1 MATDK
6 NKRVDEG
13 AIGYT
18 SFQATPGAGDHVR
31 GGFLRKYLAAF
42 FTKKGQKAIADEDIA
57 DGEVA
62 GDTIR
67 TLEVPK
73 IEAPQ
78 RPDQDP
84 TGFTV
89 AKNTVTLPQQEAD
102 RRERYKRYE
111 EMDNYP
117 EVAAAFDIY
126 ADDSTQK
133 SSDDREWIIKTQYDF
148 IKDEVDKLFT
158 NVRLDKFYWDITR
171 NTVKYGDC
179 FIETILDVN
188 RTQLGIQK
196 IKVLNPNYI
205 IRVENEFGYLQRFL
219 QEIPRRD
226 TAGAIPSVLDDFAQ
240 SKFINLDKNQIIH
253 FRLYSFDPAFYPYGK
268 SIAAPAMRV
277 FRTLRLAEDAM
288 LVYRLS
294 RAPERRIFY
303 VDVGNLPTSK
313 AEVFMERLKEK
324 FKKEKFYNHNTG
336 NVDARY
342 NPLSA
347 DEDYFVPHRNNKGT
361 KIDTLPGA
369 QNLGEIEDVK
379 YFRDKLLAALKV
391 PKDYIV
397 EKDKSP
403 ERKANLSQLDA
414 KFARV
419 ITRVQKCIQIGLEL
433 LAKRHLILKGVEES
447 YIKDLQVL
455 LPDPSDLFA
464 KRRLELE
471 NIKAAV
477 TMAVIQT
484 GLFPNSYIYKNFYD
498 MSDGEVSDL
507 EAQLEDQKKKQA
519 EQQMTGAPGGGAGI
533 GPGTGV
539 APPGAPTAGGQ
550 PPAGAQAPQAGGA
563 PPLGG
568 IALGATPPEGAPTE
582 GVEPSDGMAII
593 EKIKKYKMLIREY
606 ELKE

>member
-1 MATDK
+1 MAS
-6 NKRVDEG
+6 NKDPRLDEF
-13 AIGYT
+13 GYT
-18 SFQATPGAGDHVR
+18 KFAPSRGQGDATPGTPVQ
-31 GGFLRKYLAAF
+31 GGILRKFLAAF
-42 FTKKGQKAIADEDIA
+42 FTKKGQQALADEDIN
-57 DGEVA
+57 DGEVL
-62 GDTIR
+62 GDTVR
-67 TLEVPK
+67 TLDVPK
-73 IEAPQ
+73 IRPPQ
-78 RPDQDP
+78 QKIEDDP

-89 AKNTVTLPQQEAD
+89 AKSAVSLPQQEKN
-102 RRERYKRYE
+102 RKERYKRYE
-111 EMDNYP
+111 DMDDYP
-117 EVAAAFDIY
+117 EIASTFDIY

-133 SSDDREWIIKTQYDF
+133 SADNKRWIINSEYDF
-148 IKDEVDKLFT
+148 VKKEVTELFERVKLE
-158 NVRLDKFYWDITR
+158 KFYWDITR

-188 RTQLGIQK
+188 RPKMGLQR
-196 IKVLNPNYI
+196 IKVLNPNFI
-205 IRVENEFGYLQRFL
+205 IRVEDEFGYLKRFL
-219 QEIPRRD
+219 QEVPQKESAFVMPG
-226 TAGAIPSVLDDFAQ
+226 TVDDFAQ

-253 FRLYSFDPAFYPYGK
+253 FRLYTSDPSFYPYGK
-268 SIAAPAMRV
+268 SVAAPAMKV
-277 FRTLRLAEDAM
+277 FRSLRLAEDAM

-324 FKKEKFYNHNTG
+324 FKKEKFYNSHTG

-419 ITRVQKCIQIGLEL
+419 IVRVQQCIAIGIEL
-433 LAKRHLILKGVEES
+433 LAKRHLILLGLDEMYVKS
-447 YIKDLQVL
+447 LKIS
-455 LPDPSDLFA
+455 LPDPSDIFA
-464 KRRLELE
+464 KRRIELE
-471 NIKAAV
+471 QMKAQV
-477 TMAVIQT
+477 VQLVMATQ
-484 GLFPNSYIYKNFYD
+484 LFPKDYIYKTFYD
-498 MSDGEVSDL
+498 MTDEEIEEVKEKL
-507 EAQLEDQKKKQA
+507 EKQQEEEQEKMQ
-519 EQQMTGAPGGGAGI
+519 EQQMQGAAGGGLGI

-539 APPGAPTAGGQ
+539 APPGAPPAAGMGGGPPPPGGVA
-550 PPAGAQAPQAGGA
+550 PPAPPNLGPQP

-568 IALGATPPEGAPTE
+568 GGA
-582 GVEPSDGMAII
+582 
-593 EKIKKYKMLIREY
+593 
-606 ELKE
+606 

>member
-1 MATDK
+1 MAS
-6 NKRVDEG
+6 NKDPRLDEF
-13 AIGYT
+13 GYT
-18 SFQATPGAGDHVR
+18 KFAPSRGQGDATPGTPVQ
-31 GGFLRKYLAAF
+31 GGILRKFLAAF
-42 FTKKGQKAIADEDIA
+42 FTKKGQQALADEDIN
-57 DGEVA
+57 DGEVL
-62 GDTIR
+62 GDTVR
-67 TLEVPK
+67 TLDVPK
-73 IEAPQ
+73 IVKPHQVEDDPPQ
-78 RPDQDP
+78 QKIEDDP

-89 AKNTVTLPQQEAD
+89 AKSAVSLPQQEKN
-102 RRERYKRYE
+102 RKERYKRYE
-111 EMDNYP
+111 DMDDYP
-117 EVAAAFDIY
+117 EIASTFDIY

-133 SSDDREWIIKTQYDF
+133 SADNKRWIINSEYDF
-148 IKDEVDKLFT
+148 VKKEVTELFERVKLE
-158 NVRLDKFYWDITR
+158 KFYWDITR

-188 RTQLGIQK
+188 RPKMGLQR
-196 IKVLNPNYI
+196 IKVLNPNFI
-205 IRVENEFGYLQRFL
+205 IRVEDEFGYLKRFL
-219 QEIPRRD
+219 QEVPQKESAFVMPG
-226 TAGAIPSVLDDFAQ
+226 TVDDFAQ

-253 FRLYSFDPAFYPYGK
+253 FRLYTSDPSFYPYGK
-268 SIAAPAMRV
+268 SVAAPAMKV
-277 FRTLRLAEDAM
+277 FRSLRLAEDAM

-324 FKKEKFYNHNTG
+324 FKKEKFYNSHTG

-419 ITRVQKCIQIGLEL
+419 IVRVQQCIAIGIEL
-433 LAKRHLILKGVEES
+433 LAKRHLILLGLDEMYVKS
-447 YIKDLQVL
+447 LKIS
-455 LPDPSDLFA
+455 LPDPSDIFA
-464 KRRLELE
+464 KRRIELE
-471 NIKAAV
+471 QMKAQV
-477 TMAVIQT
+477 VQLVMATQ
-484 GLFPNSYIYKNFYD
+484 LFPKDYIYKTFYD
-498 MSDGEVSDL
+498 MTDEEIEEVKEKL
-507 EAQLEDQKKKQA
+507 EKQQEEEQEKMQ
-519 EQQMTGAPGGGAGI
+519 EQQMQGAAAGMGCGPPPPG
-533 GPGTGV
+533 GV
-539 APPGAPTAGGQ
+539 APPAPPNLGPQ
-550 PPAGAQAPQAGGA
+550 P

-568 IALGATPPEGAPTE
+568 GGA
-582 GVEPSDGMAII
+582 
-593 EKIKKYKMLIREY
+593 
-606 ELKE
+606 